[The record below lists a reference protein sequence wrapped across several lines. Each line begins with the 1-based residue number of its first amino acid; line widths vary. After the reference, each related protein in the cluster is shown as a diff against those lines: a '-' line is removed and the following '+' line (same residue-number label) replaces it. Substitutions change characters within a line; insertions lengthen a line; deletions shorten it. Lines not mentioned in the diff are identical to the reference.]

1 MLCAGFATVARDA
14 DDYFEGSVGSLLE
27 GLDARERR
35 AMNLRVLFAD
45 TRPERHPAWE
55 QRWLGRMLDGVGS
68 YEVGEERM
76 RYLRRLEEKREFGEK
91 GVQ

>member
-14 DDYFEGSVGSLLE
+14 DDYFEGSVGSLLV

-35 AMNLRVLFAD
+35 AMALRVLFAD
-45 TRPERHPAWE
+45 TSPERHPAWG
-55 QRWLGRMLDGVGS
+55 QKWLGRVLDGVGG
-68 YEVGEERM
+68 YEVGEERLK
-76 RYLRRLEEKREFGEK
+76 YLKGLEERKEFGEK